1 MPSKRQQA
9 DAAYERAEDQ
19 RALALVVHLAETM
32 ALVADA
38 TPRAEYEA
46 AIARVRS
53 RLLSVGPIV
62 PVTHDV
68 LPGQLDIEGRV
79 AGEPARNLGAPMAE
93 AFDVPKQC
101 PGCGENMLLV
111 WGGSWTPLHG
121 SPYTLQCGFC
131 AHLHHCTQAAY
142 EAVQAERRRTI
153 GESDRKPAKAAV
165 TGRADAKRG
174 AR

>member
-19 RALALVVHLAETM
+19 RALAIVIAA
-32 ALVADA
+32 ALGEERSEERARIYECVERVKRAFLTV
-38 TPRAEYEA
+38 TPPAKPEP
-46 AIARVRS
+46 
-53 RLLSVGPIV
+53 G
-62 PVTHDV
+62 T